1 MNAVVESNR
10 NGAMTTEQID
20 LVKRTI
26 CKGATDDELALF
38 LRVCQR
44 TQLDPF
50 ARQIYAVKRYDSR
63 EGREVLAV
71 QVSIDGFRLI
81 AERTGHYA
89 GQLGPFWCG
98 ADGKWVEVWTA
109 NDPPVAAKVGVM
121 RSDWREPLWA
131 VARYSAYVQTTKN
144 GGPNQFWR
152 RMHDLMIGKVAEA
165 LALRRAFPQELSG
178 LYTPEEMREDPAP
191 AEESLRERSKER
203 QNLHPVA
210 TPTEERPSLAA
221 PVEQPPTVYDRACSF
236 ERALVDR
243 GLCGTAELTN
253 HLRAKFKGR
262 WEGEPTDWPEEAMIP
277 VEVACKAFR
286 EAVKQ
291 RAAKITPA
299 QMDELDA
306 ELSRVGGDAWNRLAV
321 KMRLPEDFAASQF
334 TQGQFAQAMDIL
346 RRVPSAGEVGVA

>member
-10 NGAMTTEQID
+10 NGMMTAEQID

-26 CKGATDDELALF
+26 CKGATDDELSLF

-131 VARYSAYVQTTKN
+131 VARYSAYVQTTKS

-178 LYTPEEMREDPAP
+178 LYTPEEMREDTPP
-191 AEESLRERSKER
+191 AEESSPRERPRER
-203 QNLHPVA
+203 QGLHPVA
-210 TPTEERPSLAA
+210 APTMALPAPTER
-221 PVEQPPTVYDRACSF
+221 PPTVYDRACSF
-236 ERALVDR
+236 ERALVER
-243 GLCGTAELTN
+243 GLCQAGELTS
-253 HLRAKFKGR
+253 HLKAKFNAR
-262 WEGEPTDWPEEAMIP
+262 WEGEPTDWPEEAMLP
-277 VEVACKAFR
+277 VDVACKAFH
-286 EAVKQ
+286 ATCKQ
-291 RAAKITPA
+291 RAAKITA
-299 QMDELDA
+299 QQMDELDA
-306 ELSRVGGDAWNRLAV
+306 ELGRIGGDSWDRLAT

-334 TQGQFAQAMDIL
+334 TQGQFVQAMDIL
-346 RRVPSAGEVGVA
+346 RRVPSQGEVGVA

>member
-1 MNAVVESNR
+1 MNAVAESSR
-10 NGAMTTEQID
+10 NVAMTAEQVD

-26 CKGATDDELALF
+26 CKGATDDELSLF

-89 GQLGPFWCG
+89 GQLGPYWCG
-98 ADGKWVEVWTA
+98 ADGKWVEVWTV

-121 RSDWREPLWA
+121 RNDWKEPLWA
-131 VARYSAYVQTTKN
+131 VARYSAYVQTVKS

-152 RMHDLMIGKVAEA
+152 RMADLMIGKVAEA

-178 LYTPEEMREDPAP
+178 LYTPEEMREDP
-191 AEESLRERSKER
+191 
-203 QNLHPVA
+203 V
-210 TPTEERPSLAA
+210 PTEELPSRERHRERQGLHPIALPTPVLPA
-221 PVEQPPTVYDRACSF
+221 PAEQPPTVYDRACSF

-243 GLCGTAELTN
+243 GLCGTSELTT
-253 HLRAKFKGR
+253 HLRAKFQGR
-262 WEGEPTDWPEEAMIP
+262 WEGEPTDWPEEAMVP

-286 EAVKQ
+286 EVCKQ
-291 RAAKITPA
+291 RAAKITDQ

-306 ELSRVGGDAWNRLAV
+306 ELSRVGGNSWERLAV
-321 KMRLPEDFAASQF
+321 RMRLPEEFAASQF
-334 TQGQFAQAMDIL
+334 TQGQFAQAVDIL
-346 RRVPSAGEVGVA
+346 RRVPSANDVGVA